1 MQMGVIIAA
10 QIAQS
15 GDWKTENTITTTVEV
30 QILNGCHICKT
41 LDFSA
46 EDEATLFGDTKT
58 FNSQRTIKISQSI
71 ISDLKQHIK
80 YQNQNKLA

>member
-30 QILNGCHICKT
+30 QILNRLPH
-41 LDFSA
+41 L
-46 EDEATLFGDTKT
+46 
-58 FNSQRTIKISQSI
+58 
-71 ISDLKQHIK
+71 
-80 YQNQNKLA
+80 